1 MLSSHSPLSF
11 SPADFSTHSYA
22 RVLTRLQVSPRGLLK
37 ECAGPLTVN
46 GEQVLVKRV
55 VAVVLVTLA
64 SVAPSQAQSFG
75 RNRVRYENFD
85 FQILQTPHFDIYYDS
100 SDREAVV
107 QAGRLA
113 ERWYNRLSRTLDHTF
128 TERQPI
134 VLYASHAQFTQTNV
148 VPNRLGDGIGGVT
161 EHEKGRV
168 VLPFAAGLGET
179 DHVLGHELVHAFQRD
194 ILKRG
199 GRPMST
205 LPLWFVEGMAEYLS
219 VGTIDTNTAMWLRDS
234 VEQDSLPRLDQ
245 LNDPS
250 FFPYRYGQALWVY
263 LARRFGDDV
272 VAKSLRSKAPG
283 GAIGVIVTVTGVDAT
298 SLSSAWHE
306 FIRGAVARP
315 QSGSPE
321 TSAATVF
328 GGTSA
333 APATSAVTVLGG
345 KNADSRL
352 SVGPTLSPD
361 GKAIAFFSDRSQY
374 SIDMVVADTRTGV
387 VRRTVVKTEGDAH
400 FESLQFLESA
410 GAWSPDGRRLVMA
423 ALSGGAPVLTILNAA
438 SGRVEREVSFRHADQ
453 VFSPT
458 WSPDGRW
465 IAFSVLHNG
474 FRDLDV
480 IDLETATVRA
490 LTSDAFADL
499 HPAWSPDGRTIAF
512 STDRFTSS
520 LETLTFGE
528 FRLASIDVESGR
540 ISELPS
546 LPNAKNI
553 DPHWTQDGDSL
564 YFVSDADGTNNVYRV
579 VLADGSIF
587 RVTDVSTGV
596 SGITA
601 LSPALAVA
609 GSANQLA
616 FSVYRHGAYEIHVV
630 DATDGS
636 RLLPTSAVAD
646 TVTPPAA
653 TPPERMVTGAVS
665 PPTFGLQDGSQFTSK
680 PYRPRLSLDRVVQPY
695 LTAGGGGHGSAL
707 HGGVGLSFG
716 DMLGD
721 QKVQTALQM
730 GRSRDDFAYQVSY
743 LNMRSR
749 WNWGVFTSQVPWLT
763 GSTIS
768 HGTLGEP
775 EVVRETDVRREVHRR
790 IHGAA
795 VYPFSSAKR
804 LELSGG
810 LQAIGLGSQTIT
822 SAYSGFTGRL
832 MNQTTVNN
840 PADPTLWLSE
850 SHAALVYDTATFGPT
865 SPILGRRYRFAVA
878 PTFGALTFTTVTS
891 DYRQYWMPLRPF
903 TIAIRVMQLG
913 RYGTDAGDG
922 RLLPLVWTIRDIV
935 RGYGDLGT
943 GPSSLGALSASRMF
957 VGNGEI
963 RFPIAGLF
971 SHESPFGGLPIEGLA
986 FTDVGRFWMP
996 DRLRGAPSVL
1006 RSVGTGVRINAAGMI
1021 FELDAVHRFD
1031 ATRGWTFSFNLRP
1044 GF

>member
-1 MLSSHSPLSF
+1 
-11 SPADFSTHSYA
+11 
-22 RVLTRLQVSPRGLLK
+22 
-37 ECAGPLTVN
+37 
-46 GEQVLVKRV
+46 VLVKRV

-113 ERWYNRLSRTLDHTF
+113 ERWYDRLSRSLDHTF

-245 LNDPS
+245 LDDPS

-263 LARRFGDDV
+263 LATRFGDDV

-283 GAIGVIVTVTGVDAT
+283 GAIGVLVAVTGVDAT

-315 QSGSPE
+315 QRGSPE

-345 KNADSRL
+345 KSADSRL

-387 VRRTVVKTEGDAH
+387 VRRKVVKTEGDAH
-400 FESLQFLESA
+400 FESIQFIDSA
-410 GAWSPDGRRLVMA
+410 GAWSPDGRRLAMA

-438 SGRVEREVSFRHADQ
+438 SGSVERELPIRHADQ
-453 VFSPT
+453 AFSPT
-458 WSPDGRW
+458 WSPDGRR
-465 IAFSVLHNG
+465 IAFSVLRNG
-474 FRDLDV
+474 FSNLEV
-480 IDLETATVRA
+480 IDLETATVRS

-546 LPNAKNI
+546 IPHAKNI

-564 YFVSDADGTNNVYRV
+564 YFVSDGDGTNNVYRV

-721 QKVQTALQM
+721 QKVQTALQV
-730 GRSRDDFAYQVSY
+730 GKSRDDFAYQVSY

-840 PADPTLWLSE
+840 PADPTLWLGE

-878 PTFGALTFTTVTS
+878 PTLGALTFTTVTS
-891 DYRQYWMPLRPF
+891 DYRQYWMPVRPF
-903 TIAIRVMQLG
+903 TVAIRVMQLG
-913 RYGTDAGDG
+913 RYGTDAADG

-943 GPSSLGALSASRMF
+943 GPSSLGALSASRML

-996 DRLRGAPSVL
+996 DRLRGATSVL

-1031 ATRGWTFSFNLRP
+1031 AARGWTFSFNLRP